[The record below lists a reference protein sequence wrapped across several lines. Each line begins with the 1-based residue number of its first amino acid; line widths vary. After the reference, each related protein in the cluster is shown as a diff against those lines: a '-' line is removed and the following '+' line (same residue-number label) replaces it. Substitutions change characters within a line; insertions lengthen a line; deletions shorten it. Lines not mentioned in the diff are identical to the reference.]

1 MFSIPELRFSQK
13 YPFSVAAKN
22 VIAQSDFTLEN
33 VPESVLNRAK
43 AMVHAAFTDQEYR
56 PNIQTSPELLKN
68 EILAFPASKILVSII
83 GRYELYRKFSELFS
97 NSIFRNLEE
106 EKDGVLIDLASELN
120 LRFSLS
126 DSQDFF
132 VELNLIDY
140 LRPNLEETFM
150 KLVNREL
157 KMGKVFLTRNDFA
170 RLISIV
176 VGQGIRD
183 SLPVPL
189 KGIPNFFKSAAESI
203 ETEFSQSVRKKFSKT
218 DFGKVSPESF
228 PPCMSKLYSDLVQGV
243 NVNHSGRFAI
253 ATFLAS
259 VGMEAGKI
267 TDVFRNA
274 PNFNESTTRYQVERI
289 AGVKGKGYS
298 SPSCDKMRS
307 YNLCV
312 SNCPVSHPIIFY
324 SKEISKTNSKIN
336 SEENFN
342 SAETNA

>member
-1 MFSIPELRFSQK
+1 MFSVAELRFSQK
-13 YPFSVAAKN
+13 YPFSVAAKK
-22 VIAQSDFTLEN
+22 VIAQSDFALDN

-43 AMVHAAFTDQEYR
+43 AMVHAAFIDQKYM
-56 PNIQTSPELLKN
+56 PKIQTSPDLLKN

-106 EKDGVLIDLASELN
+106 EKNEVLIDLASELN

-126 DSQDFF
+126 DNPDFF
-132 VELNLIDY
+132 VELNVLDY
-140 LRPNLEETFM
+140 LRPNLEEPFM

-157 KMGKVFLTRNDFA
+157 KEGKVFLTKNDFA

-176 VGQGIRD
+176 VSQDIRE
-183 SLPVPL
+183 SLPVPI
-189 KGIPNFFKSAAESI
+189 KGIPKFFKTAAESI
-203 ETEFSQSVRKKFSKT
+203 EKEFSQSIRKRFSKT
-218 DFGKVSPESF
+218 DFGKVAPESF
-228 PPCMSKLYSDLVQGV
+228 PPCMSKLYSELAQGI
-243 NVNHSGRFAI
+243 NVNHSGRFAL

-259 VGMEAGKI
+259 VGMESEKI
-267 TDVFRNA
+267 VGVFSNA
-274 PNFNESTTRYQVERI
+274 SNFNERTTAYQVERI
-289 AGVKGKGYS
+289 AGVKGKGYK

-324 SKEISKTNSKIN
+324 SKEISKTNSQKN
-336 SEENFN
+336 SEEK
-342 SAETNA
+342 SETST

>member
-1 MFSIPELRFSQK
+1 MFSVPELRFSQK
-13 YPFSVAAKN
+13 YPFSVVAKN
-22 VIAQSDFTLEN
+22 VIAQSDFTLDN
-33 VPESVLNRAK
+33 IPESILNRSK
-43 AMVHAAFTDQEYR
+43 AMVHAAFTDQEYM
-56 PNIQTSPELLKN
+56 PKIQASSDLLKN

-106 EKDGVLIDLASELN
+106 EKDEVLIDLASELN

-126 DSQDFF
+126 DNPDFF
-132 VELNLIDY
+132 VELNMADY
-140 LRPNLEETFM
+140 LRPNLEAPFM

-157 KMGKVFLTRNDFA
+157 KEGKVFLTKNDFA

-176 VGQGIRD
+176 VGQDIRD

-189 KGIPNFFKSAAESI
+189 KGIPEFFKVIAESI
-203 ETEFSQSVRKKFSKT
+203 ETEFSKSVRKRFSKT

-228 PPCMSKLYSDLVQGV
+228 PPCMSKLYSELVQGI

-259 VGMEAGKI
+259 VGMESGKI
-267 TDVFRNA
+267 VDAFRNV
-274 PNFNESTTRYQVERI
+274 PNFNERTTTYQVERI

-324 SKEISKTNSKIN
+324 SKEIVKTNSKES
-336 SEENFN
+336 SEEKT
-342 SAETNA
+342 ETNA